1 MSATAILTGLDLL
14 IQFIDRASAAA
25 AIIKQARAED
35 RPPTS
40 AELATLR
47 ASLDDHL
54 AALDAELAR
63 AKAEGR

>member
-1 MSATAILTGLDLL
+1 MSATILTGLDLL

-25 AIIKQARAED
+25 AVIKQARAED

-54 AALDAELAR
+54 SALNAEIAR